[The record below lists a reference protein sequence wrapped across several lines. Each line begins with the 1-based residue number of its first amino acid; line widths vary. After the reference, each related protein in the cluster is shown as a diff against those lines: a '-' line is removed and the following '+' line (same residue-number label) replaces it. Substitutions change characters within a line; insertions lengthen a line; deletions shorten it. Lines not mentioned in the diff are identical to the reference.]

1 MQEVTKLAFDAAG
14 LLQDSA
20 ESVGEELRGIQGAPC
35 ILGPEGA
42 RVGSRAPRPA
52 VVSRSG
58 EGLRPARPSRGHGP
72 PGLQRGHGPP
82 DPHGVTAPR
91 PAAVMGRKLTELGW
105 GRSVCLRK
113 KTEQVGVSVAGGGP

>member
-20 ESVGEELRGIQGAPC
+20 ESVGEELRGIQG
-35 ILGPEGA
+35 
-42 RVGSRAPRPA
+42 GSLHPGAPRPA
-52 VVSRSG
+52 VVSGSG

-82 DPHGVTAPR
+82 DPHGVTAPQAR
-91 PAAVMGRKLTELGW
+91 SGDGTEADGAGLGA
-105 GRSVCLRK
+105 LR
-113 KTEQVGVSVAGGGP
+113 VSEKED